1 MIRLNERHL
10 RHVLQQWIVHYD
22 QGRPHGS
29 RAICRDIQEYP
40 ARVLA
45 TDTQGAS
52 IKSAVNPDQVLSVPF
67 TQAEP
72 LVPNNDLEATEVAEV
87 G

>member
-1 MIRLNERHL
+1 MIPFEMV
-10 RHVLQQWIVHYD
+10 VLDKVC
-22 QGRPHGS
+22 
-29 RAICRDIQEYP
+29 RAICSDIQEYP